1 MLKFSNFRLIPSLF
15 FSFLVL
21 MYDTLDKYNIKLS
34 NDQIILFFKTIK
46 KKNDLVKGKKETI
59 KNLINNKSIEIVLV
73 SFLILASNCLID
85 SKLHIFHYCLLNKVK
100 FSLFTGNSKELGQL
114 CDLKHKVCIIGVLK
128 D

>member
-59 KNLINNKSIEIVLV
+59 KNLINNKI

-100 FSLFTGNSKELGQL
+100 FSLFTGS
-114 CDLKHKVCIIGVLK
+114 I
-128 D
+128 